1 MDQASVRE
9 WRLDAAT
16 QLPKGMFLVV
26 QPVVQVASAPQ
37 SLYVIEPAKSS
48 NTSLVGDTERNL
60 CVAD

>member
-1 MDQASVRE
+1 MLTVE
-9 WRLDAAT
+9 
-16 QLPKGMFLVV
+16 

-48 NTSLVGDTERNL
+48 NTSSNTSLVDDTERNL